1 MLNVAATSLTAKQR
15 MQLAQLFDN
24 FACGRLPAKPPA
36 PVLRACH
43 ADRMAQAHVDVFN
56 LVTTQ

>member
-1 MLNVAATSLTAKQR
+1 